1 MKTKL
6 FLFATLLIS
15 TIAFSQTS
23 KKGYDYYAAS
33 SQLSA
38 SKKMN
43 KGELIDAMAKDA
55 KSSTKKYG
63 KMGNHPNITQHNSL
77 NSNSRQ
83 KSSRVGRNPQTGKAI
98 KNARNTNGLPT
109 GRRTERSQGDPVPGI
124 GITKEQ
130 GYQGGSDL
138 YVRKR
143 PGRTKYKTSQL
154 NQSIDSL
161 KATDYNS
168 SRSNKSL

>member
-1 MKTKL
+1 MKTNL
-6 FLFATLLIS
+6 FLIATLLIS

-33 SQLSA
+33 SQSSA

-55 KSSTKKYG
+55 NLRKR
-63 KMGNHPNITQHNSL
+63 P
-77 NSNSRQ
+77 
-83 KSSRVGRNPQTGKAI
+83 SRVGRNPQTGKAI
-98 KNARNTNGLPT
+98 KNARNTNGLPTGRRT

-143 PGRTKYKTSQL
+143 PGSRTKYKTSQL